1 MSSLPLFYPAFS
13 LSLFPAGLLQ
23 NLPPVPDLTPSF
35 FKLCHFSSHFHTVF
49 HEGARMMG
57 NHRTVSG
64 LLSPGGANVIREQ
77 VETHI
82 VRN

>member
-1 MSSLPLFYPAFS
+1 MSGLPLS
-13 LSLFPAGLLQ
+13 LSLFLAGLLK
-23 NLPPVPDLTPSF
+23 NLDLTLNF

-64 LLSPGGANVIREQ
+64 PSVPQELM
-77 VETHI
+77 
-82 VRN
+82 